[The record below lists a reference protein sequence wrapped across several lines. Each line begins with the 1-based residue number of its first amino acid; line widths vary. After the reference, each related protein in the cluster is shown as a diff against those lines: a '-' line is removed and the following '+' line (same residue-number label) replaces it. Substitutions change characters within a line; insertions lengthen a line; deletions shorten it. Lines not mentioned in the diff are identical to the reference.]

1 MTQRKATT
9 PTESPSFEA
18 SLAEL
23 GRLVEAL
30 ESGQLSLEAS
40 LQAFEQGIKLTRN
53 CQAAITQAEQRVKTL
68 LENNGHFELVDMPTD
83 AS

>member
-1 MTQRKATT
+1 MTQRKSTT
-9 PTESPSFEA
+9 PVEQSSFEA

-40 LQAFEQGIKLTRN
+40 LQAFEQGIKLTRE
-53 CQAAITQAEQRVKTL
+53 CQTAITQAEQRVKTL
-68 LENNGHFELVDMPTD
+68 LENNGSFELVDTPTD